1 MGLTEN
7 SSNKLLY
14 LRRSSAFKLRV
25 RYQKTIKKDLNRYI
39 EIRGLTNNNPFI

>member
-1 MGLTEN
+1 MGLTEK

-25 RYQKTIKKDLNRYI
+25 RYQKTIKKDLNSSI
-39 EIRGLTNNNPFI
+39 EIRGLTNDNAFS